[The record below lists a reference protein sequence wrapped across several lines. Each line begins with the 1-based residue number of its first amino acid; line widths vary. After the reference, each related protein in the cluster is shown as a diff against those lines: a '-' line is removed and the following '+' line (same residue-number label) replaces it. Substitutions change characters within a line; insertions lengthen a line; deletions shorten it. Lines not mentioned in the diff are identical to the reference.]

1 MKKIIDLTNWR
12 EVVEYMTSQSKFE
25 WKTEEYFIKDLQK
38 DMIEEIYYLWDKD
51 ELNTN
56 HWDNSVWDDELNRE
70 YKEYFDL
77 KNGFTKEAIVEEEDY
92 SLTDYE
98 LKEKYGQDWYY
109 ENYAQT
115 DRLIKNNLSIDQLD
129 CLVSLMKKG
138 YYEFWSYEIDNTG
151 FIIPNFHQYSTSE
164 YLEYM
169 DDKRK
174 FENFEVEINQQK
186 SSKTQK
192 LTI

>member
-92 SLTDYE
+92 SLTD
-98 LKEKYGQDWYY
+98 
-109 ENYAQT
+109 
-115 DRLIKNNLSIDQLD
+115 
-129 CLVSLMKKG
+129 
-138 YYEFWSYEIDNTG
+138 
-151 FIIPNFHQYSTSE
+151 
-164 YLEYM
+164 
-169 DDKRK
+169 
-174 FENFEVEINQQK
+174 
-186 SSKTQK
+186 
-192 LTI
+192 